1 MDLVEIVN
9 VFLCAR
15 FALQR
20 KKRVTALKRAARPCL
35 EERAQRAT
43 AAFKRELRKGASP
56 GDPEG
61 FKREPRKRAHPVVSP
76 RIPIPQTKVLKKEG
90 WGLGGRGKETL

>member
-9 VFLCAR
+9 VFPVRTLRPSAE
-15 FALQR
+15 

-43 AAFKRELRKGASP
+43 IAFKRELRKGASP

-61 FKREPRKRAHPVVSP
+61 FKREPRKGASSRVSAYSHTP
-76 RIPIPQTKVLKKEG
+76 N
-90 WGLGGRGKETL
+90 